1 MAWELQLSGNLSSH
15 CQAEGEEGDEGGHRE
30 ETEEEKEEEEESRP
44 DCWRRN
50 SDHRVEEEEVETVLR
65 CHLNERFTVII
76 ILTFGEPYRDNSS
89 LAVSERKIIF

>member
-1 MAWELQLSGNLSSH
+1 MAWELQLSGNLS

-30 ETEEEKEEEEESRP
+30 EREEEKEEEEESRP

-50 SDHRVEEEEVETVLR
+50 SVHQVEEEAVETVLR

-76 ILTFGEPYRDNSS
+76 ISTFGEPYRDNSS
-89 LAVSERKIIF
+89 LAVRRKITF